1 MAMPRRRWRVQHR
14 SADEGRVWRGLM
26 GLAKGV
32 RCLCGGLVVSGAPH
46 RASLPIHGRCE
57 PYHSTTSAEIACV
70 SSTILVP
77 EGTKMSALTVQ
88 VLRLSLSLGSV
99 TAVNLRRSVCGAQGS
114 LDR

>member
-1 MAMPRRRWRVQHR
+1 MRALALALQLWLLPQGGAGGGDAATTTAEQITALYLDGRR
-14 SADEGRVWRGLM
+14 
-26 GLAKGV
+26 LATT
-32 RCLCGGLVVSGAPH
+32 GGATRH
-46 RASLPIHGRCE
+46 M
-57 PYHSTTSAEIACV
+57 
-70 SSTILVP
+70 ILVP